1 MILRFYY
8 HRGPHL
14 LNGVFAGAQP
24 VFAKLLPL
32 RRDACKCQC
41 ARRACLPAAG
51 RTYCRR
57 RVRPGETC
65 LLYPSPSL
73 TLFFSCAIALFC
85 TSFTCPFFVL
95 VTVAAPLLD

>member
-41 ARRACLPAAG
+41 ARRAFSQQQVGPTVGAG
-51 RTYCRR
+51 SDL
-57 RVRPGETC
+57 VRPVYC
-65 LLYPSPSL
+65 
-73 TLFFSCAIALFC
+73 I
-85 TSFTCPFFVL
+85 
-95 VTVAAPLLD
+95 PLHP